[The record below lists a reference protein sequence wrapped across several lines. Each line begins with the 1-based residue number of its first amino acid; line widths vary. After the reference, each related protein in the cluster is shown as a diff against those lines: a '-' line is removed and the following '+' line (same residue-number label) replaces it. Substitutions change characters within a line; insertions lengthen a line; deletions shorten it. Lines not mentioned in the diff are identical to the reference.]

1 MSTTKS
7 VDRQLKIIKYLMKR
21 QLRYGKNCEKT
32 NSKYRELLKLKLN
45 DNN

>member
-7 VDRQLKIIKYLMKR
+7 VDEQLEEIAKRMERQLQR
-21 QLRYGKNCEKT
+21 GQNCEKT
-32 NSKYRELLKLKLN
+32 NSKYRELIKLKLN